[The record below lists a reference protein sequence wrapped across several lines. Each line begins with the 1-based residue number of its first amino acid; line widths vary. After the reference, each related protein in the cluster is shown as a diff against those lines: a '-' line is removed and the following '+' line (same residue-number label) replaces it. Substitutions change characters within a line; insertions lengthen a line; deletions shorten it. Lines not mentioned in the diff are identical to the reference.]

1 MHVWLLDTST
11 NFLRITV
18 MTLLNKLTIK
28 SEKNETDWGIFN
40 GGKEEHEW

>member
-1 MHVWLLDTST
+1 
-11 NFLRITV
+11 

-40 GGKEEHEW
+40 GGKEEHE